1 MPRRKP
7 QGWPAYMVAKRLRG
21 GVTGYYWAPPTW
33 ALKKDCPLT
42 REALDTDYAEAKR
55 RCDEVLN
62 PQLQG
67 WMKRGDVGERSPR
80 LEPGTFDW
88 MVATFKRSPKYA
100 GLPPKTRRSYDAA
113 LALIGNHIVKD
124 SRRVGSF
131 SLKAITGA
139 VVDKLYVKLLTRDD
153 GTERRRTVNL
163 AMAVARRAWNVAR
176 RASADRVPLEN
187 PFERMGLKYRP
198 KQTQPVTREEL
209 MRLVAAADAAAAP
222 SIGTACMISFY
233 WLLRQS
239 DCLKLAWGSYRPAD
253 TPGVARLVHHKTGQP
268 VEVPLFDDDGTT
280 LFPELCDRLDASRR
294 LGSVIVMRDQPDR
307 FRKVHLP
314 WKLDHFRHAFAEIRE
329 AAGLEDSVT
338 FMGLRHGG
346 LTEGADVGLSDA
358 QMRALSGH
366 QTAAALL
373 RYSQATSRQ
382 RKVGARLRR
391 DGTKQ
396 GNLSE

>member
-1 MPRRKP
+1 MSVRGRRD
-7 QGWPAYMVAKRLRG
+7 LS
-21 GVTGYYWAPPTW
+21 WAPSIGW
-33 ALKKDCPLT
+33 C
-42 REALDTDYAEAKR
+42 R
-55 RCDEVLN
+55 RSSGRQN
-62 PQLQG
+62 MPAS
-67 WMKRGDVGERSPR
+67 RR
-80 LEPGTFDW
+80 
-88 MVATFKRSPKYA
+88 
-100 GLPPKTRRSYDAA
+100 KTRRSYDAA
-113 LALIGNHIVKD
+113 LALIGNHLVKD

-198 KQTQPVTREEL
+198 KQTRPVTREEL

-253 TPGVARLVHHKTGQP
+253 APDVARLVHHKTGEP
-268 VEVPLFDDDGTT
+268 VGVPLFDDDGTT

-294 LGSVIVMRDQPDR
+294 LGSMIVMRDQPDR
-307 FRKVHLP
+307 VP
-314 WKLDHFRHAFAEIRE
+314 EGSSAVE
-329 AAGLEDSVT
+329 AGP
-338 FMGLRHGG
+338 FP
-346 LTEGADVGLSDA
+346 
-358 QMRALSGH
+358 
-366 QTAAALL
+366 
-373 RYSQATSRQ
+373 
-382 RKVGARLRR
+382 ARFRR
-391 DGTKQ
+391 DPRSGRAR
-396 GNLSE
+396 GRR